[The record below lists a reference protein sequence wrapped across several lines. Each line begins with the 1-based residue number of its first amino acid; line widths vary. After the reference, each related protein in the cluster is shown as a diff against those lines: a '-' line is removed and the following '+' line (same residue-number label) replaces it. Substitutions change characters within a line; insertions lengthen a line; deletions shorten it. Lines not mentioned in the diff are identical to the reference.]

1 MTSPPKFHTPVHYRI
16 KLKGH
21 LDDKWSEW
29 FEGMDISTGG
39 GETILSGQVADQA
52 ALHGLF
58 IRIRDM
64 NLTLLSVEQTGPDQQ
79 NKK

>member
-1 MTSPPKFHTPVHYRI
+1 MASPHKSHTPVHYRI

-21 LDDKWSEW
+21 LDGKWSEW
-29 FEGMDISTGG
+29 FEGMDISTRG
-39 GETILSGQVADQA
+39 GETILTGQVADQA

-64 NLTLLSVEQTGPDQQ
+64 NLTLLSVEQTEPDRE

>member
-1 MTSPPKFHTPVHYRI
+1 MTNPLKYYVPAHNQI

-21 LDDKWSEW
+21 LDDKWSQW

-39 GETILSGQVADQA
+39 GETILTGQVGDQA

-64 NLTLLSVEQTGPDQQ
+64 NGRCFQ
-79 NKK
+79 

>member
-1 MTSPPKFHTPVHYRI
+1 MTKPRSSHPPVHYRI

-21 LDDKWSEW
+21 LDNSWSQW

-39 GETILSGQVADQA
+39 GETILTGQVADQA

-64 NLTLLSVEQTGPDQQ
+64 NLTLLSVEQTGPDWE

>member
-1 MTSPPKFHTPVHYRI
+1 MTSPNQSHTPVHYRI

-21 LDDKWSEW
+21 LDDNWSEW

-39 GETILSGQVADQA
+39 GETILTGQVADQA

-64 NLTLLSVEQTGPDQQ
+64 NLTLLSAEQTGLDRV